1 MTPPPTPADLARHI
15 DYPLLDPRLTDEQ
28 VLAGLH
34 LARRLGVAA
43 VIVRPCD
50 IDLAVRTL
58 QGAAV
63 RVGAVCGFP
72 HGTQNTATKLYE
84 ARDLLRR
91 GAKEIDMVA
100 GVSKLLSREF
110 QHVQSE
116 LLQMAEACHK
126 EGAILKVILETP
138 WLTPELAI
146 IACRCAERAEADFV
160 STGAGSASLAYPLDD
175 VRLLRSHVPAEMG
188 VKTESVATREEAL
201 AALEA
206 GATRLGTIAP
216 EVLVG

>member
-1 MTPPPTPADLARHI
+1 MTPPATPALLARHI

-28 VLAGLH
+28 VLEGLH

-84 ARDLLRR
+84 AR
-91 GAKEIDMVA
+91 
-100 GVSKLLSREF
+100 
-110 QHVQSE
+110 
-116 LLQMAEACHK
+116 
-126 EGAILKVILETP
+126 
-138 WLTPELAI
+138 
-146 IACRCAERAEADFV
+146 
-160 STGAGSASLAYPLDD
+160 
-175 VRLLRSHVPAEMG
+175 
-188 VKTESVATREEAL
+188 
-201 AALEA
+201 
-206 GATRLGTIAP
+206 
-216 EVLVG
+216 